1 MELGRIFL
9 ELGAVIL
16 ALAFVGRAAG
26 RIGITPIPLYLLA
39 GIAFGALFHLGQAP
53 EEFVHIGAEIGAV
66 LLLFALG
73 LEYTSDELR
82 GNLKTHAP
90 IGLVD
95 LGLNFTPGL
104 LAGFLLGF
112 PPLAAILL
120 GGVTYLTSSGIASK
134 VLSDL
139 GRLGNRETPIVLA
152 VCVLE
157 DMAMAV
163 YLPVVAA
170 LLVGGSLLAT
180 GLSLGVALLAFAAAF
195 FGALRF
201 GPLLSR
207 LINVRSNE
215 ALLLSVFGLVLIVAG
230 VADLLHVSAAI
241 GAFLVGIALSGEVA
255 ERARGLIE
263 PLRDLFAAIF
273 FVFFGLQL
281 DLASVPGVLLPAV
294 ALAVLTTFSKM
305 LVGWFGAAR
314 LGAQVRGRF
323 RAGATL
329 VPRGEFSILIAG
341 LGVTAGLAPQLG
353 PLAAVYVLLTAI
365 IGPVLARFDEQLSPL
380 LNRFAQPASRPAQI
394 NAGDGKGTD

>member
-9 ELGAVIL
+9 ELGMVVL

-26 RIGITPIPLYLLA
+26 RIGITPIPLYLLV
-39 GIAFGALFHLGQAP
+39 GIALAGLFHFEKGA
-53 EEFVHIGAEIGAV
+53 EAFVHVGAEIGAV

-73 LEYTSDELR
+73 LEYTSEELSS
-82 GNLKTHAP
+82 NLRTHAS
-90 IGLVD
+90 IGVLD

-112 PPLAAILL
+112 PPLAATLL

-134 VLSDL
+134 VLGDL
-139 GRLGNRETPIVLA
+139 GRLGNRETPIVLSI
-152 VCVLE
+152 CVLE
-157 DMAMAV
+157 DIAMAV

-170 LLVGGSLLAT
+170 LLVGGGLLAT
-180 GLSLGVALLAFAAAF
+180 GISLGVALLAFSVAF
-195 FGALRF
+195 LGAMRF

-207 LINVRSNE
+207 VISVRSSE
-215 ALLLSVFGLVLIVAG
+215 ALLLSVFGLVLVVAG
-230 VADLLHVSAAI
+230 LADLLNVSAAI

-255 ERARGLIE
+255 DRTRGLIE

-281 DLASVPGVLLPAV
+281 DLPSVPSVLLPA
-294 ALAVLTTFSKM
+294 ALLAVITTLTKL

-314 LGAQVRGRF
+314 LGARGRF

-329 VPRGEFSILIAG
+329 VARGEFSILIAG

-365 IGPVLARFDEQLSPL
+365 TGPVLARLDAQLAPFLTRFERPPSSSP
-380 LNRFAQPASRPAQI
+380 SRQEVSP
-394 NAGDGKGTD
+394 NDLS